1 MIYCWQILLIRF
13 ETTRQIDRICDKRLF
28 LLMLEV
34 ALWILTPQEA
44 QEYSC
49 NIIYIC
55 SIYIY
60 IYIYTLVPRWHLSLK
75 VNPSKKGRTS
85 KQNSRAIPMLG
96 FFLFGLAILCR
107 EISAKS
113 WDPGWFDGMCW
124 KGCGICWMIS
134 KFFATSFEPQL
145 RWGLHQIVEAAK
157 DSNEMYWMIDSSLPK
172 VWTIFG
178 TKFNNWTTGWVE
190 WWVL

>member
-60 IYIYTLVPRWHLSLK
+60 TSIHLCPDDIYLWRLTPRKKAEH
-75 VNPSKKGRTS
+75 PSKTAVPFLCSDFSFSGWPFCVGKFLQNPGILGDLMGCVGKDVGFVEWFPSFLPHPLNHSWDEGCTKLWKLPKIQMKCIEWLIRVCQRFGQS
-85 KQNSRAIPMLG
+85 LEQNSITG
-96 FFLFGLAILCR
+96 QLA
-107 EISAKS
+107 E
-113 WDPGWFDGMCW
+113 
-124 KGCGICWMIS
+124 
-134 KFFATSFEPQL
+134 
-145 RWGLHQIVEAAK
+145 
-157 DSNEMYWMIDSSLPK
+157 
-172 VWTIFG
+172 
-178 TKFNNWTTGWVE
+178 
-190 WWVL
+190 